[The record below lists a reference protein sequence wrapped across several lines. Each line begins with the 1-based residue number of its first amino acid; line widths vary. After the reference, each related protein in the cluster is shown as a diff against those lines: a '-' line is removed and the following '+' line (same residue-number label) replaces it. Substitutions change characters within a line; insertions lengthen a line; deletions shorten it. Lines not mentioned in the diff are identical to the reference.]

1 MGVGR
6 VALIE
11 KNFEFNKM
19 RDSSEG
25 GIPSLRSGRLD
36 KASALLKAPGLWIME
51 KWKRVRKRAQRAC
64 RRDSFCFV
72 WK

>member
-11 KNFEFNKM
+11 KNFESSKM

-36 KASALLKAPGLWIME
+36 RASALLKAPGLWMME
-51 KWKRVRKRAQRAC
+51 KW
-64 RRDSFCFV
+64 
-72 WK
+72 